1 MRELKEPIRPVSLA
15 GFRHIARFYH
25 VGYSFTVFY
34 TLSIESVPA
43 NQAYKHSVMAV
54 ISVNGEQQPIVN
66 KPAGGISYYTP
77 AQTVPAGKAND
88 PQSDGTKP
96 PKLFTSLK
104 IRGLT
109 FHNRIFLSPLCQYS
123 AQNGYLTDWH
133 LSHLGGIIQRGPG
146 LTFVEDTAVSPEGR
160 ITPEDSGLWEDGQM
174 IPLKRI
180 VEFAHGQNQHIGIQ
194 IGHAGR
200 KASTTAPWLGGSG
213 IAEEAAGGWPH
224 ETVAPSAVSTSD
236 DFPLPNALAV
246 SEIEQIVRAFVR
258 TAKRAVECGF
268 DVIELHG
275 AHGFLLHQFL
285 SPVVNQRTDQYGG
298 CFENRA
304 RLMMETVKAVR
315 AVIPDKMP
323 LFMRISASDGLEHL
337 ADQIPESWSLDETVR
352 LAPLLAAAG
361 VDLLDVSTG
370 GIHPKQSIQPGP
382 GYQVPFAKAV
392 KDKVGRSMAVATVG
406 AITNGPQAQ
415 KILEEN
421 DLDVVMIGRAF
432 LKNPVC

>member
-1 MRELKEPIRPVSLA
+1 
-15 GFRHIARFYH
+15 
-25 VGYSFTVFY
+25 
-34 TLSIESVPA
+34 
-43 NQAYKHSVMAV
+43 MAV
-54 ISVNGEQQPIVN
+54 ISINGEQQPIVN
-66 KPAGGISYYTP
+66 KPARGVSYYTP
-77 AQTVPAGKAND
+77 AQTVPAGKAYD

-96 PKLFTSLK
+96 PKLFQDLK

-146 LTFVEDTAVSPEGR
+146 LTFVEDTAVTPEGR
-160 ITPEDSGLWEDGQM
+160 ITPEDSGLWEVRQM

-180 VEFAHGQNQHIGIQ
+180 VEFAHGQNQLIGIQ

-213 IAEEAAGGWPH
+213 IAEEAAGGWPY
-224 ETVAPSAVSTSD
+224 ETLAPSPVATSD
-236 DFPLPNALAV
+236 EFPSPNELTIDG
-246 SEIEQIVRAFVR
+246 IEEIVRAFVQ

-268 DVIELHG
+268 DVIEIHG

-298 CFENRA
+298 CFENRV
-304 RLMMETVKAVR
+304 RLMLDTVKAIR
-315 AVIPDKMP
+315 AAIPDKMP
-323 LFMRISASDGLEHL
+323 LFLRISASDCLEDL
-337 ADQIPESWSLDETVR
+337 AEQLPASWTLDQSVR

-382 GYQVPFAKAV
+382 GYQVPFAKAI
-392 KDKVGRSMAVATVG
+392 KDKVRGSMAVATVG

-415 KILEEN
+415 KILIEN

-432 LKNPVC
+432 LKNPVRLSKRNPLSILLSLTSSPGRCLGLCRGARSRDQRCKSNSVGVRW